1 MRGGKTLNRKLSD
14 LFSILVITML
24 LLQISFN
31 QVEMVDAD
39 TQSSNDVEP
48 VETFNAEQNSLL
60 NTVSARANLE
70 NNGEEIQEFSF
81 EVKSFRTVIGQP
93 TTFKFTS
100 KLPSN
105 EVLIRIPENGKII
118 ENQFSNGESIHH
130 SHGEYWSLST
140 NDEQKSFE
148 VSVLFEIP
156 GNYFLTLDNDA
167 DHVYVEVQD
176 SPSVMRTEK
185 LNELEEAEIINQSEE
200 MTEQNNTKD
209 SINNSTTIQP
219 VIAVEENLSIPEE
232 LIVIEEERIL
242 EETRDI
248 QNRSIS
254 SVNNWSQ
261 FRSAWNSST
270 VTIIFH
276 GNISFS
282 SSILGDSLNTRLS
295 SITLNGGTLN
305 FQNSGYSLVMSGVAG
320 LTINSTLTDWPA
332 QIGRDSRTAPL
343 IIHNGSGLIE
353 INHSNIT
360 MSTGTAGSIIS
371 GQNINL
377 NGAIQIRADTAGGA
391 SATVRATG
399 IELVRNGTLKIISN
413 SHQNGWILSS
423 TNSGL
428 RPVLSTA
435 GSTIIIQANRF
446 SMVESRNGTGLGLNS
461 WNSIDVMLSGLNGAT
476 VVNSNSN
483 PNDFN
488 ERYLTT
494 FNDRRYTGMIFNAS
508 GGGWVTPPVS
518 YNLSLQANPDVGG
531 NPSAT
536 NTTLTQGSTTTLNAN
551 PNSGYRFVRWEVV
564 SGTGAN
570 IANATSATTTF
581 TMGSANTTVRAV
593 YEEITYNL
601 TLEASPSDGGNP
613 SAEASTL
620 AQGSTTT
627 LNANPNSGYHF
638 VRWEVVSGTGT
649 NIVNTTS
656 ATTTFMMGSTDTT
669 VQAVYE
675 TITQVSPVDPLD
687 PEVEVDPENKPD
699 LPEGQGL
706 LSIDFVSQ
714 FNFGLQAISARDQT
728 YYAQPQRLM
737 NEDGVVSEKEERP
750 NFVQIS
756 DRRPESERNGWELA
770 VTQKE
775 QFKGK
780 ENQVLNGASITLS
793 NQQVVTAQGKTAPEL
808 QSVHSLIPGNRQTLI
823 KAQGSEGMGTWIYR
837 FGDAETAKESVA
849 LNVPKGA
856 NPEATSYSTKLTW
869 ELSAVPYN

>member
-1 MRGGKTLNRKLSD
+1 MNRKLSD

-24 LLQISFN
+24 LSQISFI
-31 QVEMVDAD
+31 QVEMVGAD
-39 TQSSNDVEP
+39 TQYSNDVEP
-48 VETFNAEQNSLL
+48 VEAFNAEQNSLL
-60 NTVSARANLE
+60 NTVSARENLE

-81 EVKSFRTVIGQP
+81 DVKSFRTVIGQP
-93 TTFKFTS
+93 TTFRFTS
-100 KLPSN
+100 KLPTN
-105 EVLIRIPENGKII
+105 EVLIRIPGNAKII
-118 ENQFSNGESIHH
+118 ENQFSNGESIQH
-130 SHGEYWSLST
+130 SHGEYWILST
-140 NDEQKSFE
+140 KGEQKSFE

-156 GNYFLTLDNDA
+156 GNYFLTVDNDA

-176 SPSVMRTEK
+176 SPSIMRTEK
-185 LNELEEAEIINQSEE
+185 PNELEENETSNQSEE

-219 VIAVEENLSIPEE
+219 IIAVEENLSIPEE
-232 LIVIEEERIL
+232 LIVVEEERIL

-270 VTIIFH
+270 VTMIALQ
-276 GNISFS
+276 GNIGFS
-282 SSILGDSLNTRLS
+282 SSILGDSLNTRSS
-295 SITLNGGTLN
+295 SITITGGSLD

-320 LTINSTLTDWPA
+320 LTINTAAIKDSAAL
-332 QIGRDSRTAPL
+332 IGRDSRTAPV

-353 INHSNIT
+353 INNSPIS
-360 MSTGTAGSIIS
+360 METGTAGSIIS

-377 NGAIQIRADTAGGA
+377 NGVIQIRADTSSAA

-399 IELVRNGTLKIISN
+399 IELVRSGTLKIIPN
-413 SHQNGWILSS
+413 STQNGWIVSS

-428 RPVLSTA
+428 RPVLSNS
-435 GSTIIIQANRF
+435 GSTIIIQADRF
-446 SMVESRNGTGLGLNS
+446 SMGESRNGTFSGLNS
-461 WNSIDVMLSGLNGAT
+461 WNSIDVILSGLNGAT

-494 FNDRRYTGMIFNAS
+494 FNDPRYNGMFFNAS
-508 GGGWVTPPVS
+508 GWVTPPVS
-518 YNLSLQANPDVGG
+518 YSLSLQANPDVGG

-627 LNANPNSGYHF
+627 LNANPNSGYRF
-638 VRWEVVSGTGT
+638 VRWEVVSGTGA
-649 NIVNTTS
+649 NIANTTS
-656 ATTTFMMGSTDTT
+656 ATTTFTMGSTDTT
-669 VQAVYE
+669 VQAIYE

-687 PEVEVDPENKPD
+687 PEVEVDPENKPE
-699 LPEGQGL
+699 LPEDQGQI
-706 LSIDFVSQ
+706 SIDFVSS
-714 FNFGLQAISARDQT
+714 FNFGSQAISVRDQT
-728 YYAQPQRLM
+728 YYAQPQRLLDK
-737 NEDGVVSEKEERP
+737 NGVVNEERP
-750 NFVQIS
+750 NYVQIS

-770 VTQKE
+770 VIQKE
-775 QFKGK
+775 QFKG
-780 ENQVLNGASITLS
+780 EESQVLDGAILSLS
-793 NQQVVTAQGKTAPEL
+793 NQQIVTAQGGAAPGL
-808 QSVHSLIPGNRQTLI
+808 QSVPCDLIPGNRRTLL
-823 KAQGSEGMGTWIYR
+823 KAQGHEGMGTWIYR
-837 FGDAETAKESVA
+837 FGNAETADKSIA
-849 LNVPKGA
+849 LNVPRGA
-856 NPEATSYSTKLTW
+856 NPEATRYSTTLIW
-869 ELSAVPYN
+869 ELSAVPDN

>member
-1 MRGGKTLNRKLSD
+1 MNRKLSD

-31 QVEMVDAD
+31 QVGMVDAD
-39 TQSSNDVEP
+39 TQSTNDIEP

-81 EVKSFRTVIGQP
+81 DVKSFRTVIGQP
-93 TTFKFTS
+93 TTFRFTS
-100 KLPSN
+100 KLPTN
-105 EVLIRIPENGKII
+105 EVLIRIPGNAKII
-118 ENQFSNGESIHH
+118 ENQFSNGESIQH
-130 SHGEYWSLST
+130 SHGEYWILSIKG
-140 NDEQKSFE
+140 EQKSFE

-156 GNYFLTLDNDA
+156 GNYFLTVDNDA

-270 VTIIFH
+270 VTTINL

-282 SSILGDSLNTRLS
+282 SSILGDSLNTRFT
-295 SITLNGGTLN
+295 SITLSGGSLN

-320 LTINSTLTDWPA
+320 LTITSTGLTDWPA
-332 QIGRDSRTAPL
+332 LIGRDSRTDPL
-343 IIHNGSGLIE
+343 ILHNGSGLVE
-353 INHSNIT
+353 INNSNIS
-360 MSTGTAGSIIS
+360 MQTGNAGSVIS

-377 NGAIQIRADTAGGA
+377 NGVIQIGADTASGA

-399 IELVRNGTLKIISN
+399 IELVRNGTLKIIPNSN
-413 SHQNGWILSS
+413 QNGWIVSS

-446 SMVESRNGTGLGLNS
+446 SMVESRNGSFLGLNS

-494 FNDRRYTGMIFNAS
+494 FNDPRYTGMIFNSS

-570 IANATSATTTF
+570 IANATSANTTF
-581 TMGSANTTVRAV
+581 TMGSANTTVHAV

-675 TITQVSPVDPLD
+675 KITQVSPVDPLD
-687 PEVEVDPENKPD
+687 PEVEVAPENKPD

-714 FNFGLQAISARDQT
+714 FNFGSQAISARDQT

-737 NEDGVVSEKEERP
+737 NGDGVVSEKEERP

>member
-1 MRGGKTLNRKLSD
+1 MNRKLSD

-270 VTIIFH
+270 VTIIIL

-320 LTINSTLTDWPA
+320 LTITSTGLTDEPA
-332 QIGRDSRTAPL
+332 LIGRDSRTAPL

-353 INHSNIT
+353 INHANIT

-399 IELVRNGTLKIISN
+399 IELVRNGTLKIIPISN
-413 SHQNGWILSS
+413 QYGWILSS

-446 SMVESRNGTGLGLNS
+446 SMVESRNGVFLGLNS

-494 FNDRRYTGMIFNAS
+494 FNDRRYTGMVFNAS
-508 GGGWVTPPVS
+508 GSGWVTPPVS

>member
-276 GNISFS
+276 GSISFS

-377 NGAIQIRADTAGGA
+377 NGAIKIRADTAGGA

>member
-377 NGAIQIRADTAGGA
+377 NGAIKIRADTAGGA